1 MDMLRED
8 GRELRFEEPLL
19 KDGYK
24 NEVDALRL
32 LSDIEH
38 RYEPVRLFGRR

>member
-1 MDMLRED
+1 MANLMDYLVWRGEFGFD
-8 GRELRFEEPLL
+8 PAPW
-19 KDGYK
+19 